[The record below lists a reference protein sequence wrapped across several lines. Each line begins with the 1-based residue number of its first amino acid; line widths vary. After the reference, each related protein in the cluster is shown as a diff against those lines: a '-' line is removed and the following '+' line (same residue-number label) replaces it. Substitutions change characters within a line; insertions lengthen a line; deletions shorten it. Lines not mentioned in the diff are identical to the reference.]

1 MSVDGVYLRIF
12 NNNPGW
18 TLKRPKEFTIALL
31 ETWAG
36 LASQTAPP
44 VSWVVEKTSACQNGP
59 LTRTLAHILSLS

>member
-36 LASQTAPP
+36 LASQAAPP
-44 VSWVVEKTSACQNGP
+44 VRKKEERKRKEKERS
-59 LTRTLAHILSLS
+59 RIEKKEDK

>member
-36 LASQTAPP
+36 LASQAAPP
-44 VSWVVEKTSACQNGP
+44 VRRNGREEEK
-59 LTRTLAHILSLS
+59 RKRKK